1 MEQNI
6 TNTSVSEYEE
16 FQMEEIV
23 LDFILVT
30 TYFILGSVGNIAII
44 WLYSKMNQRRTKA
57 YKEIIVFL
65 AIVDLI
71 SCILNSFLN
80 IALLIGPRFLENS
93 YFCKF
98 LRFSCHVTTVYSA
111 FILLV
116 IALQRYLLICRPFN
130 QQMTSCVRKI
140 SIIFCAVL
148 STAFCSPVFVF
159 YGTGSDNQFAVSSS
173 CGILGRYIET
183 RELFVYNIIYITVIT
198 IVIGSISYLYFCVLR
213 TAYVKRK
220 IVGKNHHNVNH
231 ADRSDASGDNTINT
245 NISMLSLNNTLYGSK
260 SSLSSTRTHINCN
273 VQRQHILTLM
283 FLTITILCIV
293 AFIPRR
299 VIELEEAL
307 DKQFPTNTFG
317 RHEFLLRFLKTLYML
332 GNVINPYIYGLFDR
346 DLRKMLRKLCKR

>member
-1 MEQNI
+1 MGQNI

-16 FQMEEIV
+16 FQIKNVV

-30 TYFILGSVGNIAII
+30 TYFMLGSAGNIAII

-57 YKEIIVFL
+57 YKQIIVFL

-71 SCILNSFLN
+71 SCSLNSFLN
-80 IALLIGPRFLENS
+80 IVLLVGPHFLENS

-98 LRFSCHVTTVYSA
+98 LRFFCHVTTLYSA

-130 QQMTSCVRKI
+130 QQMTLCVRKI
-140 SIIFCAVL
+140 IITCCAVL
-148 STAFCSPVFVF
+148 STALCLPVFIF

-173 CGILGRYIET
+173 CGILRRYIES
-183 RELFVYNIIYITVIT
+183 RELFVFNVIYVIVIT
-198 IVIGSISYLYFCVLR
+198 IIIGSISYLYFCILITV
-213 TAYVKRK
+213 YVKRK
-220 IVGKNHHNVNH
+220 MVGKNHHNFNH
-231 ADRSDASGDNTINT
+231 AGHSNASRDNTTIT
-245 NISMLSLNNTLYGSK
+245 NISMLSLNNRLYASNA
-260 SSLSSTRTHINCN
+260 SLSSTRPNINQKA
-273 VQRQHILTLM
+273 QRQHILTLM
-283 FLTITILCIV
+283 FLTITIFCIV

-317 RHEFLLRFLKTLYML
+317 RHEFLFRFLKTLYML
-332 GNVINPYIYGLFDR
+332 SNVINPYIYGLFDR
-346 DLRKMLRKLCKR
+346 DLRQMLGKLIKR